1 MRNGGCRNGSAMTP
15 ANLARPLHHPAH
27 MITLAQLLDPAAL
40 AIVGGG
46 TAVAVVLRTPFR
58 DLGRALVAIT
68 TLGRGRFDADPLLL
82 QITALSRIAKRHGV
96 MALDRS
102 VITDNDVAA
111 GIAAIVDGSS
121 ATDVAT
127 LVQHRRRA
135 RIERHVAA
143 ADVWAGAA
151 EVAPAMGMVGT
162 LIGLA
167 QMFATMSDP
176 GAIGGAM
183 AVALLATLY
192 GALFAN
198 LLFMPIANRLRAQGR
213 NEAFERA
220 RIEAPLVALAERETP
235 RGYIAPVLAT
245 VA

>member
-1 MRNGGCRNGSAMTP
+1 MP
-15 ANLARPLHHPAH
+15 FQLAHPLHHPTH

-46 TAVAVVLRTPFR
+46 TALAVVLRTPLR
-58 DLGRALVAIT
+58 DLGGALAAVT

-82 QITALSRIAKRHGV
+82 QITALARIAKRHGV

-102 VITDNDVAA
+102 VITDPDVAA
-111 GIAAIVDGSS
+111 GIAAIVDGAS

-127 LVQHRRRA
+127 LVEHRRRA

-176 GAIGGAM
+176 SAIGGAM

-213 NEAFERA
+213 SEAFERA

-235 RGYIAPVLAT
+235 RGYVAPSSPPTLAT